1 MSYSVQNIRNVC
13 LLGHSGNGKTALAE
27 SMLYLTGVI
36 DRMGRAADGNTVCD
50 YDPEEIKRQISITTS
65 VAPIEYKGCKIN
77 ILDTPGGFDFAGETI
92 AALRAADAAIIVC
105 SAKDG
110 LSVGLE
116 KAWKYCEERNMP
128 RFIYISKVDE
138 DNSDYNATFEKLR
151 EKYGNKVAPVVVP
164 IWDENKKVTGIID
177 VLNKRAFEMQNGKRV
192 EIEIPEGKESVI
204 TEFNDALKESVA
216 ETSEEFMDKFFGGE
230 DFTYS
235 EMIQGLRQGVRELSL
250 FPVLC
255 GSAVANLGTLML
267 LDHIADLL
275 PNPMEGNYHKATT
288 QDGETEPFVV
298 SPGGV
303 PTAFVFKTVSD
314 QYGKYSFIK
323 VLSGEITSELSL
335 IDSRTGTSEKLG
347 RLYNMRGKKAEEVKV
362 LSCGDIGA
370 IGKMD
375 RVKTG
380 DTLCDPRKVVSL
392 KELPFAEPCYSVAI
406 APKTRGQDDKVA
418 QGLNRLN
425 EEDPSFYTV
434 NNAETHQMV
443 IYAAG
448 DIQVDV
454 LVSKLKSRFNVD
466 AELKT
471 ARVPY
476 REKIRKTVSKQGRH
490 KKQTGGSG
498 QFGDVWIRF
507 EPNPEQEEV
516 VFAEEVFGGSV
527 PRNFFPAVEKGI
539 KEAVVHGPLAGYPV
553 VNLKAVLYDGSYHP
567 VDSSEIAF
575 KTAAQLAYKAAM
587 PEANPV
593 LLEPVG
599 ELKVTVPDSYMGDVI
614 GDLNKRRGRVMGMT
628 PTENG
633 EQVIEAEV
641 PMAEMMTYAID
652 LRAMTQSRG
661 SYTFHFVRYEDCPP
675 AAQEKAIAAAKAL
688 AEE

>member
-13 LLGHSGNGKTALAE
+13 LLGHGGSGKTALAE
-27 SMLYLTGVI
+27 SLLYMTGAL
-36 DRMGRAADGNTVCD
+36 DRMGKSVDGNTVCD
-50 YDPEEIKRQISITTS
+50 YDPEEVKRQISIS
-65 VAPIEYKGCKIN
+65 LAVAPLEYKGCKIN
-77 ILDTPGGFDFAGETI
+77 VLDAPGGFDFAGEVME
-92 AALRAADAAIIVC
+92 ALRAADAAIIVC

-110 LSVGLE
+110 ISVGLE

-128 RFIYISKVDE
+128 RFIYISKTDE
-138 DNSDYNATFEKLR
+138 DNSDYNATFEALR
-151 EKYGNKVAPVVVP
+151 EKYGNKIAPVVVP
-164 IWDENKKVTGIID
+164 IWNEGKKVTGIID
-177 VLNKRAFEMQNGKRV
+177 VLNKRAYEMQNGKRV
-192 EIEIPEGKESVI
+192 EIDIPEGKEAVI

-230 DFTYS
+230 DFTYA

-255 GSAVANLGTLML
+255 GSAVNTMGSLML
-267 LDHIADLL
+267 MDYIVDLL
-275 PNPMEGNYHKATT
+275 PNPMEGNYHKATR

-314 QYGKYSFIK
+314 QYGKYSYIK
-323 VLSGEITSELSL
+323 VLSGVITSDLTL
-335 IDSRTGTSEKLG
+335 VNARTGASEKLG
-347 RLYNMRGKKAEEVKV
+347 RLYVMRGKKAEEVKE
-362 LSCGDIGA
+362 LGCGDIGA
-370 IGKMD
+370 IGKMEK
-375 RVKTG
+375 VKTG
-380 DTLCDPRKVVSL
+380 DTLCDPRKVVAL
-392 KELPFAEPCYSVAI
+392 KQIPFAEACYSVAI
-406 APKTRGQDDKVA
+406 APKTRGQEDKVA

-425 EEDPSFYTV
+425 EEDPSFYVV

-466 AELKT
+466 AELK
-471 ARVPY
+471 APRVPY
-476 REKIRKTVSKQGRH
+476 REKIRKTVQKQGRH

-507 EPNPEQEEV
+507 EPNLEEEEM

-527 PRNFFPAVEKGI
+527 PKNFFPAVEKGLR
-539 KEAVVHGPLAGYPV
+539 EACVHGPLAGYPV

-628 PTENG
+628 PTEGG

-641 PMAEMMTYAID
+641 PMAEMTSYAID

-661 SYTFHFVRYEDCPP
+661 SYVFHFVRYEDCPP
-675 AAQEKAIAAAKAL
+675 AAQEKAIAAAKAM